1 MDQAKL
7 THALA
12 GLPLGLLQYHPQ
24 IGSTNDEAARLVQ
37 AGCPDLSVIV
47 ADEQTAGRGRMN
59 RRWFTPPGAALAFSL
74 VLQPQPDWLQAGAR
88 VNRTI
93 LPRLTAL
100 GALAVC
106 QVLQERFHVAAQIK
120 WPNDVLVYRRKLA
133 GVLVE
138 TSWEGDQFNAAILGI
153 GLNIAPVAV
162 PPVSEQVFPATS
174 LVDCLTDP
182 QEEVDRLSLL
192 RDILEQI
199 LYWRKNISSVE
210 FMQAWQSRLALR
222 GEWVW
227 IVPAQTQA
235 GLPQAGASTRGE
247 KYRILDLEMDGS
259 LRVENESGVIRRF
272 LSAEIHLRPL
282 SSNP

>member
-1 MDQAKL
+1 MDQASL

-12 GLPLGLLQYHPQ
+12 GLPMGLLQYHPQ

-37 AGCPDLSVIV
+37 AGCPDLSLII

-74 VLQPQPDWLQAGAR
+74 VLKPQPGWLQADAQA
-88 VNRTI
+88 NEAI

-106 QVLQERFHVAAQIK
+106 QVLQDRYDLAAQIK
-120 WPNDVLVYRRKLA
+120 WPNDVLVNQRKLA

-138 TSWEGDQFNAAILGI
+138 TSWEGDQFHAAILGI

-162 PPVSEQVFPATS
+162 PPLSDLLFPATS
-174 LVDCLTDP
+174 LADCLTDP
-182 QEEVDRLSLL
+182 LEEVDRLSLL

-199 LYWRKNISSVE
+199 LFWRKNISSVE
-210 FMQAWQSRLALR
+210 FMQAWRARLALR

-227 IVPAQTQA
+227 IVPAQIQV
-235 GLPQAGASTRGE
+235 GLPQADASPRGE

-259 LRVENESGVIRRF
+259 LRVESESGVVRQL

-282 SSNP
+282 

>member
-1 MDQAKL
+1 MDQATL

-12 GLPLGLLQYHPQ
+12 GLPLGLLQYHPR

-59 RRWFTPPGAALAFSL
+59 RRWFTPPGVALAFSL
-74 VLQPQPDWLQAGAR
+74 VLHQHPDWLQAGAQA
-88 VNRTI
+88 NAAI

-106 QVLQERFHVAAQIK
+106 QVLQDRYDLAAQIK
-120 WPNDVLVYRRKLA
+120 WPNDVLVNQRKLA

-138 TSWEGDQFNAAILGI
+138 TSWEGDQFSAAILGI
-153 GLNIAPVAV
+153 GLNIAPLAV
-162 PPVSEQVFPATS
+162 PDASDLLFPATS
-174 LVDCLTDP
+174 LADCLTDP
-182 QEEVDRLSLL
+182 LEEVDRLSLL
-192 RDILEQI
+192 RDILEKI
-199 LYWRKNISSVE
+199 LFWRKNISSVK
-210 FMQAWQSRLALR
+210 FMQAWQARLAWR

-227 IVPAQTQA
+227 IVPAQTQV
-235 GLPQAGASTRGE
+235 GLPLASAYPGGE
-247 KYRILDLEMDGS
+247 IYRILDLEMDGS
-259 LRVENESGVIRRF
+259 LRVESESGVVRRF

-282 SSNP
+282 